1 MVEKAL
7 IIIFVLLTCIQYHS
21 IYPDYPQA
29 QITLYQMFNLKS
41 EQLFT
46 CAQLWRLKSV
56 VKQIT
61 FKREEARQLNYHNG
75 LSVLSNPQ

>member
-1 MVEKAL
+1 MEEKAL
-7 IIIFVLLTCIQYHS
+7 IIIFVLLTYNIVP
-21 IYPDYPQA
+21 YPDYPQA
-29 QITLYQMFNLKS
+29 QIKLYQMFNLKS